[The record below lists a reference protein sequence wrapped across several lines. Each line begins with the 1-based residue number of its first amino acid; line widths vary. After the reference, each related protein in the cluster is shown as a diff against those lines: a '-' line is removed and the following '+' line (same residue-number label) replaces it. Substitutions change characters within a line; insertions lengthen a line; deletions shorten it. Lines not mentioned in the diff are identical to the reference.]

1 MTTFSLYCQYIGEIK
16 RSMSRDEKLTSY
28 SLGEGVRVPKVYV
41 IRHRLFHVNKKVNMF
56 AGKWQ

>member
-28 SLGEGVRVPKVYV
+28 SLGEGVKGAKSLCHPTSIISRK
-41 IRHRLFHVNKKVNMF
+41 
-56 AGKWQ
+56 

>member
-28 SLGEGVRVPKVYV
+28 SLGEGVKGAKSLSVSSDIDY
-41 IRHRLFHVNKKVNMF
+41 FT
-56 AGKWQ
+56 

>member
-28 SLGEGVRVPKVYV
+28 SLGEGVRVPKFY
-41 IRHRLFHVNKKVNMF
+41 RLFHVNKKVNIF
-56 AGKWQ
+56 AGKWQQKK

>member
-28 SLGEGVRVPKVYV
+28 SFGEGVKGTKNYQCYPTSIISRK
-41 IRHRLFHVNKKVNMF
+41 
-56 AGKWQ
+56 